1 MCVDDIIN
9 SISDFTSIV
18 DFETIFGSIVSYQRF
33 GCSRYLFGFF
43 FYHYLFGIKVDHSS
57 QDILLSQNLMFETR
71 LLDTHPVDTPMNS
84 TVKLDVD
91 HGELFID
98 VGRCSRLFGKL
109 IYLTAICPDI
119 T

>member
-1 MCVDDIIN
+1 VCVDDIIN
-9 SISDFTSIV
+9 SISDFTIIV

-43 FYHYLFGIKVDHSS
+43 FYHYLFGIEVDHSS
-57 QDILLSQNLMFETR
+57 QDIFLSQNLMFETG
-71 LLDTHPVDTPMNS
+71 LLDARPVDTPMNS
-84 TVKLDVD
+84 TVKLDGE

-98 VGRCSRLFGKL
+98 VGQCSRLVGKL
-109 IYLTAICPDI
+109 IYLTATCPDI